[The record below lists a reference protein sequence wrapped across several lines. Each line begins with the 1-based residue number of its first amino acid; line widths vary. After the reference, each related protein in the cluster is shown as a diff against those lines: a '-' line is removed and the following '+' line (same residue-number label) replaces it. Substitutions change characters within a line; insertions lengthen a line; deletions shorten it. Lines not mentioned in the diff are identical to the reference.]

1 MIVLNILQDVNIML
15 YPFAE
20 FPDELSTTYSQIM
33 TDDNVKG
40 DKNYQFIL
48 SSRQIMDLKV

>member
-15 YPFAE
+15 YPFTE

-40 DKNYQFIL
+40 DKNY
-48 SSRQIMDLKV
+48 